1 MTGLILD
8 AGALI
13 ALERRKPAAV
23 ALLDR
28 ARARAVP
35 LVTSA
40 AVVGQVWRGHRA
52 QAPIAIALRGPHLTV
67 VGLSPAHGRL
77 VGQMLGVTGG
87 TDVVDAHVA
96 LLAREREWPVVT
108 SDPDDLHRLDP
119 TLRLH
124 AV

>member
-1 MTGLILD
+1 VTGLVLD
-8 AGALI
+8 AGAFI

-40 AVVGQVWRGHRA
+40 AVVGQVWRGHRS

-67 VGLSPAHGRL
+67 VALSPAHGRL
-77 VGQMLGVTGG
+77 IGQMLGATGAA
-87 TDVVDAHVA
+87 DVVDAHVA
-96 LLAREREWPVVT
+96 LLAREREWAVVT
-108 SDPDDLHRLDP
+108 SDPDDLRRIDP
-119 TLRLH
+119 TLTLH
-124 AV
+124 AI